1 LIAVEPHDNHLV
13 YIGLGSNIDPEN
25 NFNLAIN
32 KLRDV
37 VEVLDISSVWETTPV
52 GTAGSNFLNAVAKIR
67 TDHSMQDLRDKV
79 LRNIEAELGR
89 IRTSDPNAP
98 RSIDLDILIF
108 DGCVIDDDI
117 WSQVHIAF
125 PLSELI
131 PNLSNPDNN
140 ETLDRIADRLVH
152 ITPIQNR
159 VDIFDP
165 DSFT

>member
-1 LIAVEPHDNHLV
+1 MNAVEPHDNHLV

-25 NFNLAIN
+25 NFKLAIN

-52 GTAGSNFLNAVAKIR
+52 GTAGANFLNAVAKIR
-67 TDHSMQDLRDKV
+67 TDYSMQDLRDKV
-79 LRNIEAELGR
+79 LRNIETELGR

-159 VDIFDP
+159 VDIFNP

>member
-1 LIAVEPHDNHLV
+1 LNAVEPHDNHLV

-25 NFNLAIN
+25 NFKLAIN

-52 GTAGSNFLNAVAKIR
+52 GTAGANFLNAVAKIR
-67 TDHSMQDLRDKV
+67 TDYSIRDLRDKV

-159 VDIFDP
+159 VDIFKP

>member
-1 LIAVEPHDNHLV
+1 MNAVEPHDNHLV

-25 NFNLAIN
+25 NFKLAIN

-52 GTAGSNFLNAVAKIR
+52 GTAGANFLNAVAKIR
-67 TDHSMQDLRDKV
+67 TDYSMQDLRDKV
-79 LRNIEAELGR
+79 LRNIETELGR

-159 VDIFDP
+159 VDIFKP

>member
-1 LIAVEPHDNHLV
+1 LNAVEPNDNHLV

-25 NFNLAIN
+25 NFKLAVI
-32 KLRDV
+32 KLREV
-37 VEVLDISSVWETTPV
+37 VEVLDISTVWETPPV
-52 GTAGSNFLNAVAKIR
+52 GTPGANFLNAVAKIR
-67 TDHSMQDLRDKV
+67 TDYSIRDFRDKV
-79 LRNIEAELGR
+79 LRKIESELGR

-108 DGCVIDDDI
+108 DGCVIDNEI

-125 PLSELI
+125 PLSELF

-140 ETLDRIADRLVH
+140 ETLDRIAERLVH

-159 VDIFDP
+159 ADIFN
-165 DSFT
+165 